1 MKNFLNLLKKDI
13 KEIITPQ
20 LLVPLVIVVIFYGL
34 IGNVMQTE
42 TKKASSPQPV
52 LVVDYDKSTISSQ
65 FIENLKSVALPEV
78 YYGGFVPPIAY
89 AEMRKIDV
97 VIEIPPGFEES
108 IKAFKQP
115 QMKVYSLIRGISVMS
130 VSQPAK
136 VKTVISAVSE
146 TLSNM
151 YIKNFTNI
159 DPAIIK
165 NPIALKEY
173 VVVNGKLGNASPEM
187 VSNLLMSQVIFVP
200 IILAFVIIFASQ
212 MIVSL
217 IASEKEN
224 KTLETLMTVPVR
236 RPFIILSK
244 MLASSI
250 MALIISAFYLVG
262 MRSYFNGISMGE
274 FSTAQGSSLLK
285 ALGLVYTPVQ
295 YFYIG
300 LLLFLTIVASLA
312 LASIL
317 AVFAEDTKSA
327 QMYLTPLMILI
338 MIPYF
343 LSLFTNIDTLSIPL
357 KILVYLIPFSYPFI
371 ASQKILFGSTS
382 IVYIGVLYLL
392 LFSSIAIVV
401 ATRIVSSDRIFTT
414 KVKRMKIS
422 LLGK

>member
-1 MKNFLNLLKKDI
+1 MKNLLNLLKKDI
-13 KEIITPQ
+13 REILTPQ

-34 IGNVMQTE
+34 IGNVVQTE
-42 TKKASSPQPV
+42 TKKATNPEPV
-52 LVVDYDKSTISSQ
+52 LVVDYDKSVISNQ

-78 YYGGFVPPIAY
+78 YYGGIVDPINY
-89 AEMRKIDV
+89 ATSKKIDV
-97 VIEIPPGFEES
+97 IIEIPQGFES
-108 IKAFKQP
+108 NIKSFKQP
-115 QMKVYSLIRGISVMS
+115 EIKIYSVIKGISVMS
-130 VSQPAK
+130 VSQPAR
-136 VKTVISAVSE
+136 VKNVVSAISE
-146 TLSNM
+146 TLSDM

-159 DPAIIK
+159 DPRIVK

-173 VVVNGKLGNASPEM
+173 VVVNGKQSEASPEM
-187 VSNLLMSQVIFVP
+187 VSNLLMSQVIFIP

-224 KTLETLMTVPVR
+224 KTLETLMTVPVK
-236 RPFIILSK
+236 RPYIVLSK

-262 MRSYFNGISMGE
+262 MRSYFNGISQGQ
-274 FSTAQGSSLLK
+274 FSNAQSSSILK
-285 ALGLVYTPVQ
+285 ALNLVYTPTQ

-300 LLLFLTIVASLA
+300 LLLFLTILSSLA

-371 ASQKILFGSTS
+371 ASQKILFGSKS
-382 IVYIGVLYLL
+382 IVYIGVLYLT
-392 LFSSIAIVV
+392 LFSAIAILI
-401 ATRIVSSDRIFTT
+401 ATKIISSDRIFTT
-414 KVKRMKIS
+414 KVKKATFH
-422 LLGK
+422 LLGR